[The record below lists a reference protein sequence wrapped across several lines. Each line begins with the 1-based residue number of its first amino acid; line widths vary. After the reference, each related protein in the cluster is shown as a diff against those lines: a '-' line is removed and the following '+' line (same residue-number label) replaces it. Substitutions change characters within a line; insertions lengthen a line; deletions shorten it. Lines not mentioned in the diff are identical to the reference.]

1 MRLILAAHAHRN
13 GFAMDASDCR
23 TESADTVDWSRTD
36 LGPYAQWPHELR
48 LTVDILLNTPLPMLL
63 VWGKSRILVFNDAY
77 AALPAAARAHAPGGT
92 VPAVWP
98 P

>member
-1 MRLILAAHAHRN
+1 
-13 GFAMDASDCR
+13 MDASDSR

-36 LGPYAQWPHELR
+36 LGPYAQWPHVLR

-77 AALPAAARAHAPGGT
+77 AALPASARITLRTGCHPRSATPGAT
-92 VPAVWP
+92 
-98 P
+98 